1 MKYTQN
7 LNLNKQILLFT
18 IPIVVILYAA
28 SGFSVY
34 QLSKKR
40 VLNSAQREMEVYLSK
55 MSETIQLTENQ
66 TGQGYGNSDYEILKP
81 FFNQNAYYKTDY
93 PFIFDNSGQYII
105 HAYKEGQ
112 RIPSALLQDI
122 KKAHSKEGVVSFTDY
137 KDGRELD
144 MLLSYKYIDSYGAY
158 LGISV
163 NKSEVLESLS
173 QNKFVLIFVV
183 IFASI
188 IFFLTITFVL
198 KPVIRL
204 LKQITESA
212 KRLSRGENPE
222 KITFAQS
229 NELGQITESI
239 NNLID
244 NLKHKAD
251 FANEI
256 AKNNLDAEFNALGE
270 QDVLG
275 TSLLNMRQSLKLA
288 NIEEGKRKT
297 EDELRNW
304 TTAGLAMF
312 GDILRQN
319 NNNLAKLADN
329 VIQNLVNYLK
339 ANQGGLFIYND
350 DDPEFKHLELLS
362 AFAFNRK
369 KFFEKRIALGE
380 GLVGTCA
387 VEKETIHLKEIP
399 TEYIRITSG
408 LGEAVPTSLLIVPL
422 KLEDSIFGAI
432 EIASF
437 NDFKGD
443 EIEFVEKIGVSISST
458 LSSVK
463 NNIRTNQLLEQS
475 QQQRE
480 EMAAQEEE
488 MRQNMEEMQA
498 TQEEMARK
506 SLEMEGVSAAI
517 NEALLYCELNDD
529 GSISNPNNNILAL
542 MGYTRVELEGE
553 PLSELIHSDEKSMFK
568 STWAEVMSGSTYKST
583 MHWVDKNANEFYILA
598 SISPAFDEYGSIFK
612 IYFLGQDVTE
622 SKQLEIRAHKQ
633 AEEIEQSLL
642 EFRVEQEL
650 NVQREDE
657 IKALL
662 LALDH
667 TCLVTELDPAGVI
680 TYINNKNTAVLGG
693 TKQEI
698 EGKLISELDY
708 IAKNNPEEF
717 KKFWDKLSNGEKQS
731 REFSLITNGNE
742 VTISEVYTPIIN
754 EHNQVTKII
763 NIGFDISEIKRK
775 EKEMSALIEE
785 LETLRKKKK

>member
-34 QLSKKR
+34 HLAKKR
-40 VLNSAQREMEVYLSK
+40 VLLSAQKEMEVYLGK
-55 MSETIQLTENQ
+55 MSETIQLVENQ
-66 TGQGYGNSDYEILKP
+66 TGLGFNNSDYLVLKP
-81 FFNQNAYYKTDY
+81 FFNQNAFYKTDF
-93 PFIFDNSGQYII
+93 PFILDNSGQYIL

-112 RIPSALLQDI
+112 RIPSSLLQQL
-122 KKAHSKEGVVSFTDY
+122 KTSHSKQGFISYTDY
-137 KDGRELD
+137 KDGNKLD
-144 MLLSYKYIDSYGAY
+144 MLFSYKYIDSYGTY

-163 NKSEVLESLS
+163 NKSEILESLS
-173 QNKFVLIFVV
+173 QNKLVLIFVV
-183 IFASI
+183 LFASLV
-188 IFFLTITFVL
+188 FYLTITIIL
-198 KPVIRL
+198 KPVIQL
-204 LKQITESA
+204 LKEITESV
-212 KRLSRGENPE
+212 KKLSKGDSPN
-222 KITFAQS
+222 KIDFNQN
-229 NELGQITESI
+229 NEIGQIVESI
-239 NNLID
+239 NDLID

-256 AKNNLDAEFNALGE
+256 GKNNLDANFKVIGD
-270 QDVLG
+270 QDILG

-288 NIEEGKRKT
+288 NTEEGKRKK
-297 EDELRNW
+297 EDDLRNW
-304 TTAGLAMF
+304 STAGIAMF

-329 VIQNLVNYLK
+329 VIQNLVNYLD

-350 DDPEFKHLELLS
+350 EDPEYKHLELLS
-362 AFAFNRK
+362 AFAYNRK
-369 KFFEKRIALGE
+369 KFFEKRIAIGE

-399 TEYIRITSG
+399 ADYIRITSG

-422 KLEDSIFGAI
+422 KLEEAIFGAI

-437 NDFKGD
+437 SDFKD
-443 EIEFVEKIGVSISST
+443 SEIEFVEKIGISISST

-506 SLEMEGVSAAI
+506 SLEMEGMSASI
-517 NEALLYCELNDD
+517 NEALLYCELNED
-529 GSISNPNNNILAL
+529 GSIINPNNNIAAL
-542 MGYTRVELEGE
+542 MSCTRQELEGE
-553 PLSELIHSDEKSMFK
+553 SLTEFIHSDEKGMFK
-568 STWAEVMSGSTYKST
+568 GTWADVLSGSTFKST
-583 MHWVDKNANEFYILA
+583 MHWVDKNSNELYILA
-598 SISPAFDEYGSIFK
+598 SISPAFDEFGSIFK

-622 SKQLEIRAHKQ
+622 SKKLEIRAHKQ

-642 EFRVEQEL
+642 EIQVEQEL
-650 NVQREDE
+650 NLQREDE
-657 IKALL
+657 MKALL
-662 LALDH
+662 LVLDH
-667 TCLVTELDPAGVI
+667 TCLITELDPAGVI
-680 TYINNKNTAVLGG
+680 TYINNKNTEVLGG
-693 TKQEI
+693 DKDEI
-698 EGKLISELDY
+698 EGKLISELDFV
-708 IAKNNPEEF
+708 AKNRPKEF
-717 KKFWDKLSNGEKQS
+717 KKFWENLSKGLKQD
-731 REFSLITNGNE
+731 REFSLNIDGNE

-754 EHNQVTKII
+754 EHGQVTKII

-775 EKEMSALIEE
+775 EKEMAALIAE
-785 LETLRKKKK
+785 LETLRKKK

>member
-28 SGFSVY
+28 SGFAVY

-40 VLNSAQREMEVYLSK
+40 VLVTVQREMEVYLNK
-55 MSETIQLTENQ
+55 MSETIQLVEGQ
-66 TGQGYGNSDYEILKP
+66 TGQGFSNADYLLLKP
-81 FFNQNAYYKTDY
+81 FFNQNGYYKTDY
-93 PFIFDNSGQYII
+93 PFIYDNKGQYII
-105 HAYKEGQ
+105 HAFKEGQ

-122 KKAHSKEGVVSFTDY
+122 KKSHGKEGFISYTDY
-137 KDGRELD
+137 KDGQQLD
-144 MLLSYKYIDSYGAY
+144 MFLSYKYIDNYAAY

-163 NKSEVLESLS
+163 NKREVLENLS
-173 QNKFVLIFVV
+173 QNKFVLIFAV
-183 IFASI
+183 IFAT
-188 IFFLTITFVL
+188 FVFLVTITLIL
-198 KPVIRL
+198 KPVILL
-204 LKQITESA
+204 LKQITESIQ
-212 KRLSRGENPE
+212 KLSKGENPD
-222 KITFAQS
+222 KVDFIQS

-244 NLKHKAD
+244 NLKQKAD

-256 AKNNLDAEFNALGE
+256 GKNNLEAEFNALGE

-275 TSLLNMRQSLKLA
+275 SSILNMRQSLKTAKL
-288 NIEEGKRKT
+288 EESKRKS

-304 TTAGLAMF
+304 STAGLAMF

-319 NNNLAKLADN
+319 NDNLAKLADN
-329 VIQNLVNYLK
+329 VIQNLVNYLN

-362 AFAFNRK
+362 AFAYNRK

-422 KLEDSIFGAI
+422 KLEDDIFGAI

-437 NDFKGD
+437 NEFKD
-443 EIEFVEKIGVSISST
+443 YEIDFVEKIGVSISST

-463 NNIRTNQLLEQS
+463 NNIRTNMLLEQS

-506 SLEMEGVSAAI
+506 SLEMEGMSASI
-517 NEALLYCELNDD
+517 NEALLYCELNED
-529 GSISNPNNNILAL
+529 GSIISPNNNLLSL
-542 MGYTRVELEGE
+542 MGSAKQEIEGE
-553 PLSELIHSDEKSMFK
+553 SLTKFIHTDEKDMFK
-568 STWAEVMSGSTYKST
+568 NIWAEVMSGSTNKST
-583 MHWVDKNANEFYILA
+583 MHWVDKNANELYILA
-598 SISPAFDEYGSIFK
+598 SISPAFDEFGSIFK

-622 SKQLEIRAHKQ
+622 SKLLEIRAHKQ

-642 EFRVEQEL
+642 EVQVEQEL
-650 NVQREDE
+650 NAQREDE
-657 IKALL
+657 MKALL

-667 TCLVTELDPAGVI
+667 TCLITELDPAGVI
-680 TYINNKNTAVLGG
+680 TYINNKNTEVLGG
-693 TKQEI
+693 LKEEI
-698 EGKLISELDY
+698 EGQVISDLDF
-708 IAKNNPEEF
+708 IAKTKPKEF
-717 KKFWDKLSNGEKQS
+717 KKFWDNLTKGVKQH
-731 REFSLITNGNE
+731 REFTLKIDGKE

-754 EHNQVTKII
+754 EHKQVTKII
-763 NIGFDISEIKRK
+763 NIGFDISEIKKK
-775 EKEMSALIEE
+775 EKEMSALIAE
-785 LETLRKKKK
+785 LETLRMKK